1 MKSFRVGLLVALALL
16 ASWQAADAQTK
27 DPFKFSVPVQV
38 PRAIPPAGTYRFQFL
53 TPTLV
58 RVTSLDGKRMYGT
71 FTTVPVLRN
80 VPPNLGQVRFKNVG
94 AQPLRLIA
102 WYLTGNSTGNQPL
115 SPSGTNP
122 RQRQTLHPTDVEV
135 TSH

>member
-27 DPFKFSVPVQV
+27 DPSKFTMPAQV

-80 VPPNLGQVRFKNVG
+80 VPPNRGQVRFQNVG
-94 AQPLRLIA
+94 VQPLRLIA
-102 WYLTGNSTGNQPL
+102 WYMTGNSTGNQPL
-115 SPSGTNP
+115 YPKGHKSAPETNIA
-122 RQRQTLHPTDVEV
+122 
-135 TSH
+135 SN

>member
-80 VPPNLGQVRFKNVG
+80 VPPNRGQVRFQNVG
-94 AQPLRLIA
+94 VQPLRLIA
-102 WYLTGNSTGNQPL
+102 WYMTGNSTGNQPL
-115 SPSGTNP
+115 YPKGHKSAPETNIA
-122 RQRQTLHPTDVEV
+122 
-135 TSH
+135 SH

>member
-80 VPPNLGQVRFKNVG
+80 VPPNRGQVRFQNVG

-102 WYLTGNSTGNQPL
+102 WYMTGNSTGNELLYPKRHK
-115 SPSGTNP
+115 SAPETNIA
-122 RQRQTLHPTDVEV
+122 
-135 TSH
+135 SN

>member
-1 MKSFRVGLLVALALL
+1 MKSFPVGLPVALALL

-27 DPFKFSVPVQV
+27 DPSKFSVPVQV
-38 PRAIPPAGTYRFQFL
+38 QRAIPPEATYRFQFL

-80 VPPNLGQVRFKNVG
+80 VPPNRGQVRFQNVG
-94 AQPLRLIA
+94 VQPLRLIA
-102 WYLTGNSTGNQPL
+102 WYMTGNSTGNQPL
-115 SPSGTNP
+115 YPKGHKSAPETNIA
-122 RQRQTLHPTDVEV
+122 
-135 TSH
+135 SH